1 MPHILVVEDDPGVRS
16 ALLRA
21 LAERE
26 YATSSAATG
35 MAGLE
40 AAVQHRP
47 DLVVVDLGLPD
58 VDGYEVIRMLR
69 AVSAVPVIVAT
80 AREDEG
86 EIVRALD
93 AGADDYLVKP
103 FGAGQLDA
111 RIRAVLRRSTTRR
124 AEPIMV
130 GRLVVDPE
138 ARTANLDGGQLEL
151 TPREFDLLCYL
162 AERDYERYRRRPS
175 DTKRGPIS
183 LRGKDGGDAEMEG
196 MKRIVEWYEGLDAL
210 EVAILEECSLDH
222 VRKARRVFR
231 REESDGTERA
241 GWKGWDDEFRWKVV
255 TEYRQEGYKQFE
267 VAGKLG
273 VSERTIRKYWS
284 AKSVA

>member
-1 MPHILVVEDDPGVRS
+1 MPHILVVEDDPQVRS

-21 LAERE
+21 LGERE

-58 VDGYEVIRMLR
+58 IDGFEVLRMLR

-80 AREDEG
+80 AREDED

-111 RIRAVLRRSTTRR
+111 RIRAVLRRAAADGQRT
-124 AEPIMV
+124 EPIAV
-130 GRLVVDPE
+130 GELVVDPD
-138 ARTANLDGGQLEL
+138 ARTARLGGRPLDL
-151 TPREFDLLCYL
+151 TPREFDLLRYL
-162 AERDYERYRRRPS
+162 AERS
-175 DTKRGPIS
+175 GTVVTKRELLAEVWHLPYGGADKTVDVHLS
-183 LRGKDGGDAEMEG
+183 WLR
-196 MKRIVEWYEGLDAL
+196 R
-210 EVAILEECSLDH
+210 
-222 VRKARRVFR
+222 
-231 REESDGTERA
+231 
-241 GWKGWDDEFRWKVV
+241 
-255 TEYRQEGYKQFE
+255 
-267 VAGKLG
+267 KLG
-273 VSERTIRKYWS
+273 ETAQEPRFLHTVRSIGVRLEAPPT
-284 AKSVA
+284 

>member
-1 MPHILVVEDDPGVRS
+1 MPHILVVEDDPQVRS

-21 LAERE
+21 LAERD

-40 AAVQHRP
+40 AAMSGRP
-47 DLVVVDLGLPD
+47 DLVIVDLGLPD
-58 VDGYEVIRMLR
+58 VDGYEVLRMLR
-69 AVSAVPVIVAT
+69 AVSSVPVIVAT

-124 AEPIMV
+124 NEPITV
-130 GRLVVDPE
+130 GGLVVDPE
-138 ARTANLDGGQLEL
+138 ARTARLDGATLDL

-162 AERDYERYRRRPS
+162 AERDGTVV
-175 DTKRGPIS
+175 TKRELLTEVWRLPYGGADKTVDVHLS
-183 LRGKDGGDAEMEG
+183 WLR
-196 MKRIVEWYEGLDAL
+196 R
-210 EVAILEECSLDH
+210 
-222 VRKARRVFR
+222 
-231 REESDGTERA
+231 
-241 GWKGWDDEFRWKVV
+241 
-255 TEYRQEGYKQFE
+255 
-267 VAGKLG
+267 KLG
-273 VSERTIRKYWS
+273 ETAQQPRYLHTVRSVGVRLQSPGPAASGASDAGAGES
-284 AKSVA
+284 AARP